1 MLYYNN
7 KPVNPVRRH
16 PSTERFFQWRTF
28 KTDTQDLR
36 AKIEADFDPVKS
48 ETRTEKYFLI
58 PGRRNVMPRMIDDTR
73 FEVRSLVNDNEPLEL
88 WERSISTSF
97 PLKRTTSATIGSA
110 IPRFRGSL
118 NSVMTP
124 DSLCESLQR
133 KSKYF
138 ETTKSRQVFKKDSI
152 KAEISE
158 IVVDGETQF
167 SIALQSK
174 DKDAILNLIEAFGLK
189 PVDNTNIADHLM
201 TA

>member
-1 MLYYNN
+1 
-7 KPVNPVRRH
+7 
-16 PSTERFFQWRTF
+16 
-28 KTDTQDLR
+28 
-36 AKIEADFDPVKS
+36 
-48 ETRTEKYFLI
+48 
-58 PGRRNVMPRMIDDTR
+58 MIDDTR

-88 WERSISTSF
+88 WERSISTNF

-174 DKDAILNLIEAFGLK
+174 DKEAILALIKAFGFK
-189 PVDNTNIADHLM
+189 PADNTNIADHLM

>member
-7 KPVNPVRRH
+7 KPVNPTRRH
-16 PSTERFFQWRTF
+16 PFTERFFQWRTF
-28 KTDTQDLR
+28 KPDTEELR
-36 AKIEADFDPVKS
+36 AKIESDFEQVKT
-48 ETRTEKYFLI
+48 ETRSEKYFLI

-88 WERSISTSF
+88 WERSISTNF

-138 ETTKSRQVFKKDSI
+138 ETTKSRQVYKKDSI

-158 IVVDGETQF
+158 IVVDGQTQY

-174 DKDAILNLIEAFGLK
+174 DKDAILDLIKAFGFK
-189 PVDNTNIADHLM
+189 PADNTNIADHLM

>member
-7 KPVNPVRRH
+7 RPVNPTRRQAY
-16 PSTERFFQWRTF
+16 TERYFQWQTF
-28 KTDTQDLR
+28 KADTQELR
-36 AKIEADFDPVKS
+36 EKIESDFEPVKA

-138 ETTKSRQVFKKDSI
+138 ETTKSRQVFKKDNI

-158 IVVDGETQF
+158 IEVDGEIQF
-167 SIALQSK
+167 SISLQSK
-174 DKDAILNLIEAFGLK
+174 DKEAILELIKAFGLK
-189 PVDNTNIADHLM
+189 PADNTNITDHLM

>member
-7 KPVNPVRRH
+7 KPVNPTRRH
-16 PSTERFFQWRTF
+16 PFTERFFQWRTF
-28 KTDTQDLR
+28 KPDTQELR
-36 AKIEADFDPVKS
+36 AKIEADFEQVKT
-48 ETRTEKYFLI
+48 ETRSEKYFLI

-88 WERSISTSF
+88 WERSISTNF

-138 ETTKSRQVFKKDSI
+138 ETTKSRQVYKKDSI

-158 IVVDGETQF
+158 IVVDGQTQY

-174 DKDAILNLIEAFGLK
+174 DKDAILELIKAFGFK
-189 PVDNTNIADHLM
+189 PADNTNIADHLM

>member
-1 MLYYNN
+1 
-7 KPVNPVRRH
+7 
-16 PSTERFFQWRTF
+16 
-28 KTDTQDLR
+28 
-36 AKIEADFDPVKS
+36 
-48 ETRTEKYFLI
+48 
-58 PGRRNVMPRMIDDTR
+58 MPRMIDNTR

-88 WERSISTSF
+88 WERSISTNF

-124 DSLCESLQR
+124 DSLSESLQR

-138 ETTKSRQVFKKDSI
+138 ETTKSRQVFKKDNI

-158 IVVDGETQF
+158 IEVDGQTQF
-167 SIALQSK
+167 SLVLQSK
-174 DKDAILNLIEAFGLK
+174 DKEAILELIGAYGLK
-189 PVDNTNIADHLM
+189 PVDNKNIADHLM

>member
-1 MLYYNN
+1 
-7 KPVNPVRRH
+7 
-16 PSTERFFQWRTF
+16 
-28 KTDTQDLR
+28 
-36 AKIEADFDPVKS
+36 
-48 ETRTEKYFLI
+48 
-58 PGRRNVMPRMIDDTR
+58 MIDDTR

-88 WERSISTSF
+88 WERSISTDF

-124 DSLCESLQR
+124 DSLSESLQR

-138 ETTKSRQVFKKDSI
+138 ETTKSRQVFKKDNI

-158 IVVDGETQF
+158 IEMDGQTQYC
-167 SIALQSK
+167 IALQSK
-174 DKDAILNLIEAFGLK
+174 DKEAIIELISAYGLK

>member
-7 KPVNPVRRH
+7 KPVNPTRRH
-16 PSTERFFQWRTF
+16 PFTERFFQWRTF
-28 KTDTQDLR
+28 KPDTEDLR
-36 AKIEADFDPVKS
+36 AKIESDFEQLKT
-48 ETRTEKYFLI
+48 ETRSEKYFLI

-88 WERSISTSF
+88 WERSISTNF

-138 ETTKSRQVFKKDSI
+138 ETTKSRQVYKKDGM

-158 IVVDGETQF
+158 IVVDGQTQY

-174 DKDAILNLIEAFGLK
+174 DKDAILELIKAFGFK
-189 PVDNTNIADHLM
+189 PADNTNIADHLM

>member
-7 KPVNPVRRH
+7 RPVNPTRRH

-28 KTDTQDLR
+28 KPDTEELR
-36 AKIEADFDPVKS
+36 AKIESDF
-48 ETRTEKYFLI
+48 
-58 PGRRNVMPRMIDDTR
+58 G

-88 WERSISTSF
+88 WERSISTNF

-124 DSLCESLQR
+124 DSLSESLQR

-138 ETTKSRQVFKKDSI
+138 ETTKSRQVFTVSRCKARIKKRFYRLLSLLALSPLIMSI
-152 KAEISE
+152 LRI
-158 IVVDGETQF
+158 T
-167 SIALQSK
+167 
-174 DKDAILNLIEAFGLK
+174 
-189 PVDNTNIADHLM
+189 
-201 TA
+201 

>member
-1 MLYYNN
+1 
-7 KPVNPVRRH
+7 
-16 PSTERFFQWRTF
+16 
-28 KTDTQDLR
+28 
-36 AKIEADFDPVKS
+36 
-48 ETRTEKYFLI
+48 
-58 PGRRNVMPRMIDDTR
+58 
-73 FEVRSLVNDNEPLEL
+73 
-88 WERSISTSF
+88 
-97 PLKRTTSATIGSA
+97 
-110 IPRFRGSL
+110 
-118 NSVMTP
+118 MTP

-174 DKDAILNLIEAFGLK
+174 DKEAILNLIEAFGLK